1 MKRAARHSNAS
12 LLPLILLAALFVASS
27 PAAASAQKSQEADRQ
42 AQKGNEYLTK
52 KDWKSAR
59 DSFQKAVRADARHVE
74 GNYGLGVALMNLK
87 QPMDALA
94 AFSKVVEF
102 QPNAR
107 VKDAL
112 VYTGLI
118 HYTLGHYK
126 EASDAIGNA
135 ATMGDIGT
143 TGHYYLGKAY
153 QQMGRDADALPHLQA
168 AIPEQQYAQ
177 DASFN
182 VGSLLIKQGKG
193 REAVAPLET
202 AARLNPRHAQTQTL
216 LGNAYLAA
224 DRPEDALTA
233 LRLADSLAPD
243 EFDTQRGLGFA
254 HGSLYHNEE
263 AVAAFTNA
271 LRLQPQSPE
280 ALAGLGGAYT
290 RMGRYREAEDTFA
303 RALTLKPD
311 SADVLL
317 GQCYLYY
324 SQGQYTRMVETA
336 RQVVRLEP
344 QSAAA
349 QTMLGE
355 ALATTGDMQGG
366 SRATREAIKLEPENY
381 RPHHALGFILV
392 REDKAQEALSE
403 ARTGAR
409 VKPNY
414 PETQNLLAYVL
425 NQLGQHQEA
434 LQSAQTALQ
443 YKHEPAD
450 EGWAYYNIAT
460 AQEKLSRAE
469 ESRASFSAAIR
480 AYNQTGRTLDPDD
493 LYLMGNAYLRL
504 DQDVPAIKAFQQAI
518 KVRPDFPQA
527 RYNLGVA
534 YFATGNKKGAQDE
547 YNALRRIDPARAAKL
562 LALISGKPPKR

>member
-12 LLPLILLAALFVASS
+12 LLSLILFAALAVALS
-27 PAAASAQKSQEADRQ
+27 PASALAQKSQEADRQ
-42 AQKGNEYLTK
+42 AQRGTEYLTK
-52 KDWKSAR
+52 RDWKSAR
-59 DSFQKAVRADARHVE
+59 DSFQKAVRADSRHVE
-74 GNYGLGVALMNLK
+74 GNYGLGIALMNLK

-102 QPNAR
+102 QPNSR

-118 HYTLGHYK
+118 HFSLGHYK

-143 TGHYYLGKAY
+143 TGHYFLGKAY
-153 QQMGRDADALPHLQA
+153 QQMNRDADALPHLQA
-168 AIPEQQYAQ
+168 AMAEQQYAQ

-182 VGSLLIKQGKG
+182 VGFILIKQGKS

-202 AARLNPRHAQTQTL
+202 AARLNPRHAQTQML
-216 LGNAYLAA
+216 LGNAYLGA

-233 LRLADSLAPD
+233 LRLADSLAPN
-243 EFDTQRGLGFA
+243 ELFTQLGLGFA

-263 AVAAFTNA
+263 AIAAFTNA
-271 LRLQPQSPE
+271 LRLQPQSAE
-280 ALAGLGGAYT
+280 ALTGLGSTYT
-290 RMGRYREAEDTFA
+290 RMGRYREAEDNFA
-303 RALTLKPD
+303 RALTLKPN

-324 SQGQYTRMVETA
+324 SQGQYTRMVEA
-336 RQVVRLEP
+336 AQQAARLEP

-349 QTMLGE
+349 QTMLGA
-355 ALATTGDMQGG
+355 ALAITGDMQGG
-366 SRATREAIKLEPENY
+366 LRATREAVKLEPENY
-381 RPHHALGFILV
+381 WPHHVLGFILV
-392 REDKAQEALSE
+392 REDKAQDALSE

-425 NQLGQHQEA
+425 NQLGQNKEA
-434 LQSAQTALQ
+434 LQAAQFALQ

-469 ESRASFSAAIR
+469 ESRASFTAAIR

-527 RYNLGVA
+527 RYNLGIA
-534 YFATGNKKGAQDE
+534 YFATGNRTGAQAE

-562 LALISGKPPKR
+562 LALISGKPSKR